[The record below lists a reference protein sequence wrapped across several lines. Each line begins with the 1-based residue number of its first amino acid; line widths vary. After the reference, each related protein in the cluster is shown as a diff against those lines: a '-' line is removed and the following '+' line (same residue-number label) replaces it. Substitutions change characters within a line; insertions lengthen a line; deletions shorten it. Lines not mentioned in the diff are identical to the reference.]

1 MNLNIYRKFVHHSV
15 IITELS
21 RKLHVDY
28 VLQRYIKF
36 VSNLKRQ
43 MLHKFNVRMNSRV
56 KTLTNLRQDFN
67 SGA

>member
-28 VLQRYIKF
+28 VLQRCMQVALYTGKQVIKTGD
-36 VSNLKRQ
+36 LRCKIEIKR
-43 MLHKFNVRMNSRV
+43 
-56 KTLTNLRQDFN
+56 
-67 SGA
+67 

>member
-28 VLQRYIKF
+28 VLQYGTSSL
-36 VSNLKRQ
+36 VS
-43 MLHKFNVRMNSRV
+43 
-56 KTLTNLRQDFN
+56 
-67 SGA
+67 